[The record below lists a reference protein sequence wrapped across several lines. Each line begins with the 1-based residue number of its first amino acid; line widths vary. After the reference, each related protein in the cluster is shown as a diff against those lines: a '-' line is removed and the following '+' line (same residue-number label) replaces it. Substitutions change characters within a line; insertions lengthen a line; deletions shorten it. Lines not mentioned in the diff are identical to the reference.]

1 MSTNTH
7 KTIGNFIN
15 GEWMTGSLKTIQ
27 NVDPASG
34 EPLGDVVVSSKA
46 EVEAA
51 IAAAKAALPAWKKTP
66 APKRGEILAKAA
78 LEMARRKD
86 ELARAMTLEEGK
98 TLTESAGEIQRAINN
113 IEFQAAQ
120 GRRFGGDVIPSE
132 LPSTFIY
139 TQREPLGVVALVTP
153 WNFPVAIPCWKLAPA
168 LVCGNTVVM
177 KPASSTPWTAAI
189 IAEIF
194 ATAGLP
200 KGVFNVVYGPG
211 SVVGDT
217 LVTHKDV
224 KAISFTGSTEVGSR
238 LYALGAQHMK
248 RVQCEMG
255 GKNPIIVLEDAD
267 LELAASACVQG
278 AFGATGQRCTATSR
292 AVVHESVIAPFTKLV
307 VEKAKALKVG
317 AGVEPGTNMGP
328 SVDQGQFQTVL
339 DYIKIAKDEGA
350 KIACGGNRIGDKGF
364 FVEPTVFV
372 AVKRDM
378 RIAQEEVFGP
388 VLAVISVKDFDEA
401 IDVANDVAFG
411 LSSSL
416 FTNDMTKV
424 FQYNERIETGITH
437 VNSATVGGEAQ
448 VPFGGMK
455 ATGVGQ
461 REAGTLAIDFY
472 SEWKSVYVDYTGM
485 KRTTSIY

>member
-1 MSTNTH
+1 MANQH

-15 GEWMTGSLKTIQ
+15 GEWSTGSLKTVHNI
-27 NVDPASG
+27 DPATG
-34 EPLGDVVVSSKA
+34 ESLGEVVMSTKA

-51 IAAAKAALPAWKKTP
+51 IAAAKAAYPAWRKTP
-66 APKRGEILAKAA
+66 APKRGDILTKAA

-98 TLTESAGEIQRAINN
+98 TLGEAAGEIQRAINN
-113 IEFQAAQ
+113 IDFQAGQ
-120 GRRFGGDVIPSE
+120 GRRFGGDVVPSE
-132 LPSTFIY
+132 LPSTFCY
-139 TQREPLGVVALVTP
+139 TQREPLGVVALITP

-177 KPASSTPWTAAI
+177 KPASSTPWTAQI
-189 IAEIF
+189 MAEIF
-194 ATAGLP
+194 AAAGLP

-211 SVVGDT
+211 SIVGDT
-217 LVTHKDV
+217 LVTHPDV

-238 LYALGAQHMK
+238 LYAQGAQHMK

-267 LELAASACVQG
+267 LELAATACVQG

-292 AVVHESVIAPFTKLV
+292 AVVHEKVIQKFTQLV
-307 VEKAKALKVG
+307 VDKAKALKVG
-317 AGVEPGTNMGP
+317 PGIDPSTNMGP
-328 SVDQGQFQTVL
+328 SVDQGQFDTVL
-339 DYIKIAKDEGA
+339 DYIKIAKQEGA
-350 KIACGGNRIGDKGF
+350 KLACGGNRIGDKGF
-364 FVEPTVFV
+364 FCEPTVFV
-372 AVKRDM
+372 GVKRTM

-388 VLAVISVKDFDEA
+388 VLAILSVADFDEA
-401 IDVANDVAFG
+401 IDVANDVPFG

-448 VPFGGMK
+448 MPFGGMK

-485 KRTTSIY
+485 KRTTNIY

>member
-1 MSTNTH
+1 MH
-7 KTIGNFIN
+7 KPIGNFIN
-15 GEWMTGSLKTIQ
+15 GEWSTGTLKTID
-27 NVDPASG
+27 NIDPATG
-34 EPLGDVVVSSKA
+34 EALGKVVVSSKT
-46 EVEAA
+46 EVDAA
-51 IAAAKAALPAWKKTP
+51 IAAAKAAFPAWKKTP
-66 APKRGEILAKAA
+66 APKRGDILAKAA

-98 TLTESAGEIQRAINN
+98 TLGESAGEIQRAINN
-113 IEFQAAQ
+113 IEFQAGQ
-120 GRRFGGDVIPSE
+120 GRRFGGDVVPSE
-132 LPSTFIY
+132 LPSTFCY

-153 WNFPVAIPCWKLAPA
+153 WNFPVAIPAWKLAPA

-177 KPASSTPWTAAI
+177 KPASSTPWTAQI
-189 IAEIF
+189 LAEIF

-200 KGVFNVVYGPG
+200 AGVFNVVYGPG

-217 LVTHKDV
+217 LVTHPDV

-238 LYALGAQHMK
+238 LYALGASHMK

-292 AVVHESVIAPFTKLV
+292 AVVHEKVVQKFTQLV
-307 VEKAKALKVG
+307 VEKCKAIKVG
-317 AGVEPGTNMGP
+317 AGVETGTTMGP
-328 SVDQGQFQTVL
+328 SVDKGQFDTVL
-339 DYIKIAKDEGA
+339 SYIKIAKDEGA
-350 KIACGGNRIGDKGF
+350 KLACGGNRIGDKGF
-364 FVEPTVFV
+364 FCEPTVFV

-388 VLAVISVKDFDEA
+388 VLAILSVADFDEA
-401 IDVANDVAFG
+401 IDVANDVPFG

-448 VPFGGMK
+448 MPFGGMK

-485 KRTTSIY
+485 KRTTNIY

>member
-1 MSTNTH
+1 MNTH
-7 KTIGNFIN
+7 KTIGNLIN
-15 GEWMTGSLKTIQ
+15 GEWSTGSLKTIQ
-27 NVDPASG
+27 NIDPASG
-34 EPLGDVVVSSKA
+34 ESLGEVVVSGKA

-51 IAAAKAALPAWKKTP
+51 IAAAKAAFPAWKKTP
-66 APKRGEILAKAA
+66 APKRGEILMKAA
-78 LEMARRKD
+78 AEMTRRKD

-98 TLTESAGEIQRAINN
+98 TLGESAGEIQRAINN
-113 IEFQAAQ
+113 ITFQAGQ
-120 GRRFGGDVIPSE
+120 GLRFGGDVVPSE
-132 LPSTFIY
+132 LPSTFCY

-177 KPASSTPWTAAI
+177 KPASSTPWTAQI
-189 IAEIF
+189 MGEIF

-200 KGVFNVVYGPG
+200 KGVFNIVFGPG
-211 SVVGDT
+211 SVVGDV
-217 LVTHKDV
+217 LVSHKDV

-238 LYALGAQHMK
+238 LYALGASHMK

-267 LELAASACVQG
+267 LELAATACVQG

-292 AVVHESVIAPFTKLV
+292 AVVDEKVIAQFTKLV

-317 AGVEPGTNMGP
+317 AGVEAGTNMGP
-328 SVDQGQFQTVL
+328 SVDKGQFQTVL
-339 DYIKIAKDEGA
+339 DYIKIGKEEGA

-364 FVEPTVFV
+364 FCEPTVFV
-372 AVKRDM
+372 AVQRNM

-388 VLAVISVKDFDEA
+388 VLSIISVKDFDEA
-401 IDVANDVAFG
+401 IEVANDVQFG
-411 LSSSL
+411 LSSSI

-424 FQYNERIETGITH
+424 FLYNERIETGITH

-448 VPFGGMK
+448 MPFGGMK

-472 SEWKSVYVDYTGM
+472 SEWKSVYIDYTGM
-485 KRTTSIY
+485 KRTTNVY

>member
-1 MSTNTH
+1 MH

-15 GEWMTGSLKTIQ
+15 GEWTVGSLRTIK
-27 NVDPASG
+27 NIDPANG
-34 EPLGDVVVSSKA
+34 ESLGEVVVCGKA
-46 EVEAA
+46 EVDAA
-51 IAAAKAALPAWKKTP
+51 IAAAKTAFPAWKKTP
-66 APKRGEILAKAA
+66 APKRGDILAKAA

-98 TLTESAGEIQRAINN
+98 TLGESAGEIQRAINN
-113 IEFQAAQ
+113 IEFQAGQ
-120 GRRFGGDVIPSE
+120 GRRFGGDVVPSE
-132 LPSTFIY
+132 LPSTFCY
-139 TQREPLGVVALVTP
+139 TQREPLGVVALITP
-153 WNFPVAIPCWKLAPA
+153 WNFPVAIPAWKLAPA

-177 KPASSTPWTAAI
+177 KPASSTPWTAQI
-189 IAEIF
+189 LGEIF

-200 KGVFNVVYGPG
+200 KGVFNIVYGPG
-211 SVVGDT
+211 SVVGDS
-217 LVTHKDV
+217 LVSHPDV

-238 LYALGAQHMK
+238 LYALGASHMK

-267 LELAASACVQG
+267 LELAATACVQG

-292 AVVHESVIAPFTKLV
+292 AVVHEKVVQKFTQLV

-317 AGVEPGTNMGP
+317 AGVEAGTTMGP
-328 SVDQGQFQTVL
+328 SVDKSQFDTVL
-339 DYIKIAKDEGA
+339 SYIKIAKEEGA
-350 KIACGGNRIGDKGF
+350 KLACGGNRIGDKGF
-364 FVEPTVFV
+364 FCEPTVFV

-388 VLAVISVKDFDEA
+388 VLAILSVGDFDEA
-401 IDVANDVAFG
+401 IDVANDVPFG

-448 VPFGGMK
+448 MPFGGMK

-485 KRTTSIY
+485 KRTTSVY

>member
-1 MSTNTH
+1 
-7 KTIGNFIN
+7 
-15 GEWMTGSLKTIQ
+15 
-27 NVDPASG
+27 
-34 EPLGDVVVSSKA
+34 
-46 EVEAA
+46 
-51 IAAAKAALPAWKKTP
+51 
-66 APKRGEILAKAA
+66 
-78 LEMARRKD
+78 
-86 ELARAMTLEEGK
+86 
-98 TLTESAGEIQRAINN
+98 
-113 IEFQAAQ
+113 
-120 GRRFGGDVIPSE
+120 
-132 LPSTFIY
+132 
-139 TQREPLGVVALVTP
+139 
-153 WNFPVAIPCWKLAPA
+153 
-168 LVCGNTVVM
+168 
-177 KPASSTPWTAAI
+177 
-189 IAEIF
+189 
-194 ATAGLP
+194 
-200 KGVFNVVYGPG
+200 
-211 SVVGDT
+211 
-217 LVTHKDV
+217 
-224 KAISFTGSTEVGSR
+224 
-238 LYALGAQHMK
+238 MK

-255 GKNPIIVLEDAD
+255 GKNPIIVLPDAD
-267 LELAASACVQG
+267 LELAATAAVQG

-292 AVVHESVIAPFTKLV
+292 AVVHEDVIAPFTKLV

-317 AGVEPGTNMGP
+317 AGVEAGTNMGP

-350 KIACGGNRIGDKGF
+350 KIACGGNRIGDKGV

-372 AVKRDM
+372 AVTRDM

-388 VLAVISVKDFDEA
+388 VLAVITVKDFDEA